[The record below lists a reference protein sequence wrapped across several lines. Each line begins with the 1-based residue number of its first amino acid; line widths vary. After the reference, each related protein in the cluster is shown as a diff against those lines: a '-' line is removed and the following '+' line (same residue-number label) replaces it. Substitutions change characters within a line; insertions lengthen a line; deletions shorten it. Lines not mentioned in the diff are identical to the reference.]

1 MSVHLFSIFTS
12 LALFFLLSSI
22 LVAPWIIYQYR
33 KHGYFNFWRSFVL
46 VSFLFYLMTAYFLVV
61 LPIPDVRNNCTDMV
75 NTVYSQL
82 RPFQFIRDIERETGI
97 IWSSLASYHVLL
109 RAPSVYQVV
118 FNILLLLP
126 LGVYLRYYF
135 VNKSKWLYAVMIG
148 FFVSLFFEIT
158 QRTAL
163 FGYFECPYRLF
174 DVDDLIMNT
183 LGATIGFFIAPMILF
198 FIPSK
203 DRIHEEDIK
212 HESDKHATYGI
223 QVIELFINFSISKFV
238 AGWFTS
244 NDGPALITVIIFSL
258 MLFIAIVIIPLF
270 ANGFTI
276 GGLILRIQIK
286 QKPKLFSS
294 LMKRYFIII
303 LPYLYSHLANS
314 FSQQTSEDMLIILL
328 GIFLTL
334 SSFVMWFILLLH
346 IIVKWFKQGKRPFFN
361 DYANLEMERINK

>member
-1 MSVHLFSIFTS
+1 MSIHLFSVFTS
-12 LALFFLLSSI
+12 LAVFLLLSSA
-22 LVAPWIIYQYR
+22 LATPWIIYQYR

-61 LPIPDVRNNCTDMV
+61 LPIPDVRNNCADMA

-82 RPFQFIRDIERETGI
+82 KPFQFIHDIERETGI

-135 VNKSKWLYAVMIG
+135 VKKSKWFYAVMIG
-148 FFVSLFFEIT
+148 FLVSLFFEIT

-203 DRIHEEDIK
+203 SRIREVDIK
-212 HESDKHATYGI
+212 HQSDKHATYGI
-223 QVIELFINFSISKFV
+223 QVIELFINISISKFV
-238 AGWFTS
+238 TGLFTT
-244 NDGPALITVIIFSL
+244 NDGPALISIIVFSL
-258 MLFIAIVIIPLF
+258 MLLLTMVVIPLF
-270 ANGFTI
+270 SNGFTI
-276 GGLILRIQIK
+276 GGLILRVRIK

-294 LMKRYFIII
+294 LMNRYLIIV
-303 LPYLYSHLANS
+303 LPYLYSQLANS
-314 FSQQTSEDMLIILL
+314 ILQYPSEDVLVILL
-328 GIFLTL
+328 GILLVL
-334 SSFVMWFILLLH
+334 SSFLIWFILFLH
-346 IIVKWFKQGKRPFFN
+346 IIVKWYKKAARPFFN
-361 DYANLEMERINK
+361 DYANIEMERVNK